1 MAMPEKG
8 ELIKGAN
15 PRKGHMAGGD
25 QGQAEERGLAVER
38 RREKWIEATWED
50 CAWV

>member
-1 MAMPEKG
+1 MPEKG

-15 PRKGHMAGGD
+15 PRKGHMAGRD

-38 RREKWIEATWED
+38 REGWVEATWEA

>member
-1 MAMPEKG
+1 MAMPKKG

-15 PRKGHMAGGD
+15 PRKGHMAGAD
-25 QGQAEERGLAVER
+25 QGQAERGLAVER
-38 RREKWIEATWED
+38 RRERWIEATWED